1 MHIPGHTLG
10 LVAVRLDDEYLFAG
24 DSIFIRSIARPD
36 LGGKAQTWAPLHG
49 RSLRR
54 LLTLPDR
61 TVVLPGHFSGLD
73 EADEGGLF
81 AAPLAGLKRRN
92 DGLLALQKE
101 SEEGFVRY
109 LMEGLPKFIPEYV
122 DIKRVNTGLLS
133 PDRQARAGAGAESA
147 FDRPRLR
154 RRLPGMGEGGE
165 ERRAAGPGDG
175 DDGWRQRLRP
185 FREARHLIPEREIM
199 EHSTIP
205 DTRERSL
212 EDRMRGVEERLPA
225 LEERLAGIDERSA
238 EDRVA
243 LVVFS
248 GDLDRVLAAFVI
260 ATGAAAMGQ
269 QVSMFFTF
277 WGLSVLKKSTDLQ
290 GKSFFQKAMAVMSP
304 GSSESLPVSKMN
316 YFGVGAKMLRTMMKQ
331 RNVTSLEGMM
341 ALAREL
347 GVRMIACEMSRDVM
361 GIKPSELQDGLEC
374 GGVAAF
380 LADSLKS
387 RTSLF
392 I

>member
-1 MHIPGHTLG
+1 
-10 LVAVRLDDEYLFAG
+10 
-24 DSIFIRSIARPD
+24 
-36 LGGKAQTWAPLHG
+36 
-49 RSLRR
+49 
-54 LLTLPDR
+54 
-61 TVVLPGHFSGLD
+61 
-73 EADEGGLF
+73 
-81 AAPLAGLKRRN
+81 
-92 DGLLALQKE
+92 
-101 SEEGFVRY
+101 
-109 LMEGLPKFIPEYV
+109 
-122 DIKRVNTGLLS
+122 
-133 PDRQARAGAGAESA
+133 
-147 FDRPRLR
+147 
-154 RRLPGMGEGGE
+154 
-165 ERRAAGPGDG
+165 
-175 DDGWRQRLRP
+175 
-185 FREARHLIPEREIM
+185 
-199 EHSTIP
+199 
-205 DTRERSL
+205 
-212 EDRMRGVEERLPA
+212 MRGVEERLPA